1 MSAAP
6 SSPAPAG
13 PDSLP
18 CRSALRRQLVAARL
32 ALAPEQV
39 AALSQAICAHLLAGF
54 PQLAQQVVGFCWPVH
69 NEPDLRP
76 ALVDLARRGATPA
89 LPVVVKNAA
98 PLAFR
103 PWTPDTPLTP
113 DRYGIPTPATGDWVA
128 PSVLLL
134 PVNGVD
140 EKGYRL
146 GYGGG
151 YFDRTLAALVPRP
164 LAIGVGFE
172 QARVADIR
180 PEAHDMPLDALVT
193 EAGIFRFPP
202 PRG

>member
-6 SSPAPAG
+6 SSPAPAD
-13 PDSLP
+13 PHSLSF
-18 CRSALRRQLVAARL
+18 RSALRRQLVAARL
-32 ALAPEQV
+32 ALVPEQV
-39 AALSQAICAHLLAGF
+39 VAHSQAICAHLLAGF
-54 PQLAQQVVGFCWPVH
+54 PELAGAVVGFCWPVH

-76 ALVDLARRGATPA
+76 ALLDLARRGAVPA
-89 LPVVVKNAA
+89 LPVVVKRAA

-113 DRYGIPTPATGDWVA
+113 DRYGIPTPTTGDWVI
-128 PSVLLL
+128 PQVLLL

-140 EKGYRL
+140 GQGYRL

-151 YFDRTLAALVPRP
+151 YFDRTLAALAPRP

-172 QARVADIR
+172 QARVADIH